1 LVLRRRDGGS
11 SHSVTAGGELAFS
24 TSPDA
29 EPMQIC
35 RVSFEA
41 HHCGATIYITGL
53 LGDHAA
59 LRTEELVRALTT
71 EIRSLRVDLR
81 AVDLIDPD
89 SFVLIARTLG
99 RWRDAR
105 RGRVSLE
112 FPARSRDRQR
122 AHLRLVDQRRRMGIP
137 VSSAVILP
145 INTSPGH

>member
-1 LVLRRRDGGS
+1 M
-11 SHSVTAGGELAFS
+11 
-24 TSPDA
+24 DA
-29 EPMQIC
+29 EPMQVC

-41 HHCGATIYITGL
+41 HQCGATIYIMGL
-53 LGDHAA
+53 LGDQAA

-71 EIRSLRVDLR
+71 GIQSLRVDLR

-89 SFVLIARTLG
+89 SFVVIARTLG

-122 AHLRLVDQRRRMGIP
+122 AHLRLVDQRSRIGSP
-137 VSSAVILP
+137 VSTA
-145 INTSPGH
+145 INCPMSTSPG